1 MDSNQ
6 DNRVLIRAD
15 SNYSVNSIVFQD
27 FRDYKIL
34 RFSKFKCLK
43 FKINVINL
51 QIVNEFNM
59 YQLRC

>member
-34 RFSKFKCLK
+34 RFSKFKSLK
-43 FKINVINL
+43 FKIKFKIGIIYLQVVNVL
-51 QIVNEFNM
+51 
-59 YQLRC
+59 

>member
-34 RFSKFKCLK
+34 RFSKFKSLK
-43 FKINVINL
+43 FKIKLKIGIIYLQVVNVL
-51 QIVNEFNM
+51 
-59 YQLRC
+59 